1 MNTKYEIKYN
11 IQIQYSVELLVLLH
25 SNKHY
30 NRTRG
35 KATQYE
41 YVMSEKT
48 SCQDYLPLPILTVRT
63 RNLAN

>member
-41 YVMSEKT
+41 YVMSEKI
-48 SCQDYLPLPILTVRT
+48 SCQDFWP
-63 RNLAN
+63 